1 MPHIKHERVDDVN
14 RIKHQCVWFLNYI
27 GNMKTLASRLIWA
40 RNNKKMS
47 QAELAKKSG
56 VSQSAIGNLE
66 AGIRLTSRSIT
77 AIAVALEVDPI
88 WLAEGKGQPYPD
100 PKTSHEID
108 LENNPEYP
116 AIKRVKLKLSA
127 GISGFAVDLEG
138 ENHVPIVFGKYWYQ
152 SRGFKPEKLI
162 AVRVRGQSMEPGL
175 HENDTVVINTADTT
189 PADGECFAINY
200 EGEAVIKRLVR
211 DAGEWWLSSD
221 NSDQRR
227 YPRKLCAG
235 DSCIIIG
242 RIVHKQSERI

>member
-1 MPHIKHERVDDVN
+1 
-14 RIKHQCVWFLNYI
+14 
-27 GNMKTLASRLIWA
+27 MKTLAERLIWA
-40 RNNKKMS
+40 RTKKGIS
-47 QAELAKKSG
+47 QETLAKNAG
-56 VSQSAIGNLE
+56 VSQGSIGHLE
-66 AGIRLTSRSIT
+66 SGLRFSSRKIISI
-77 AIAVALEVDPI
+77 AESLDVDPV
-88 WLAEGKGQPYPD
+88 WLSEGKGQPIPSSKST
-100 PKTSHEID
+100 PEID

-116 AIKRVKLKLSA
+116 AIRRVKLKLSA

-221 NSDQRR
+221 NPDQRR